1 MPLELAQIANAWPF
15 EVSLAA
21 AITVRTVWQG
31 RRRTV
36 LNEAL
41 HELRRPLQALAL
53 AAPGGGSAAARVGD
67 RLEVSVQMAAAA
79 LERLDH
85 EINGVAAAPVR
96 ELMAALPL
104 VEAAV
109 SRWQARAEA
118 AGGSLG
124 LCWRAADAE
133 ICADRCEISQA
144 LDNLIVNAIEHG
156 GPRIE
161 LRATL
166 GVGWL
171 RLAVIDSGRG
181 SLSASRGFRPA
192 DLAARI
198 SGKRRHGHGLR
209 VVRRTATAHGGEFAL
224 RTTAVGTEARLEL
237 PLLGG
242 EEER

>member
-15 EVSLAA
+15 ELSLAA
-21 AITVRTVWQG
+21 AITAQTVWQG

-53 AAPGGGSAAARVGD
+53 AAPAGGGAAGGD
-67 RLEVSVQMAAAA
+67 RLGASVQMAAAA
-79 LERLDH
+79 LERLDR
-85 EINGVAAAPVR
+85 EINGAAPASAR
-96 ELMAALPL
+96 ETLAARSLA
-104 VEAAV
+104 EAAV
-109 SRWQARAEA
+109 SRWQAGAKA
-118 AGGSLG
+118 AGGSLE
-124 LCWRAADAE
+124 LRWCAAAAE
-133 ICADRCEISQA
+133 ICGDACEIAQA

-171 RLAVIDSGRG
+171 RLAVHDSGRG

-192 DLAARI
+192 SLTARI
-198 SGKRRHGHGLR
+198 SGRRRRGHGLR

-224 RTTAVGTEARLEL
+224 RTTAAGTEARLDL
-237 PLLGG
+237 PLLSG
-242 EEER
+242 EGPC